1 MTATYEALKKAE
13 AEKESQFNSSLGRNG
28 QEAADSCWDNGVPNR
43 LEYEKIRVWLTHPA
57 GLDQRLRT
65 AMVVGCQSG
74 TGTTTTA
81 ALLAASLAEA
91 KNSRVLI
98 VDGNFRTPA
107 LNRLFQLKNNGG
119 FSEVVSK
126 GLPFEAQTQPTNR
139 QNLLVLP
146 SGQAPIVPAE
156 LFEGEAM
163 KQFLS
168 QLKKAFDFVIFDAA
182 PLLQFPDAY
191 ALAPSVDGVI
201 IVIEAE
207 KTSIED
213 AQRVK
218 RNLEQVG
225 ARILGVVLNRQRD
238 YTPVFLRKLF
248 NNGIEQK
255 YH

>member
-13 AEKESQFNSSLGRNG
+13 AEKESQFNSSSGRNG
-28 QEAADSCWDNGVPNR
+28 RAAPQSCWDNGVPNR

-57 GLDQRLRT
+57 GRDQRVCA

-81 ALLAASLAEA
+81 VLLAASLAEA
-91 KNSRVLI
+91 KKSRVLI
-98 VDGNFRTPA
+98 IDGNFRTPA
-107 LNRLFQLKNNGG
+107 LNLVFQVKNNGG
-119 FSEVVSK
+119 FSEVVSE
-126 GLPFEAQTQPTNR
+126 GLPFEAHTQPTNR
-139 QNLLVLP
+139 QNLFVLA

-156 LFEGEAM
+156 LFEGKAIE
-163 KQFLS
+163 QFLS
-168 QLKKAFDFVIFDAA
+168 QLKQTFDFVIFDAA

-225 ARILGVVLNRQRD
+225 ARILGVVLNRQKD
-238 YTPVFLRKLF
+238 YTPAFLRKFF
-248 NNGIEQK
+248 NSGN
-255 YH
+255 